1 MISFLGAQQ
10 INSQMKRKLIY
21 RRGLSLS
28 LCVYVSVYSYQVSM
42 AIQARRNPLN
52 KTDAQPHQIA
62 IAATARVLLSLYVS
76 LSGLNGQH
84 SVSTLRLALRIR
96 HRAHYAN
103 YAGALFCQ
111 PPLLAIK
118 QANWHVPRT
127 NTCIAMQQGSH
138 PLPLLPPLTP
148 LAPLTQR
155 NSFLALGQG

>member
-1 MISFLGAQQ
+1 
-10 INSQMKRKLIY
+10 
-21 RRGLSLS
+21 
-28 LCVYVSVYSYQVSM
+28 M
-42 AIQARRNPLN
+42 AIQARRYPLN

-62 IAATARVLLSLYVS
+62 IAAAARALLSLYVS

-138 PLPLLPPLTP
+138 PLPPPSHSSQPTYTAQQFSGFGARLINVQVACK
-148 LAPLTQR
+148 LFTQR
-155 NSFLALGQG
+155 APSHPSPRPSKE